1 MAETLNIYQKLAKVR
16 KAVEVVQKNA
26 SGYGYKYVTDDELL
40 ARITGVMDKHGL
52 SLIPSI
58 VPNTFTVEP
67 YTYTKIKKGEE
78 EIVNEILVNAD
89 MEFVWINNDA
99 PNEVIRVPWAL
110 TGQQSDASQS
120 FGSGLTYA
128 YRYFLLKYFG
138 VATPND
144 DPDNWRNKQRE
155 AEAAEDRALAEQIV
169 NIIDK
174 EFKDY
179 ISNGGSTE
187 EIRDFASKYVKGG
200 NYFNIKESAVAAKML
215 EDFKNTFKKEA

>member
-1 MAETLNIYQKLAKVR
+1 MAEALNIYQKLAKVR

-78 EIVNEILVNAD
+78 EIVNEIIVKSE
-89 MEFVWINNDA
+89 MEFVWINNDD
-99 PNEVIRVPWAL
+99 PNEKISVRWAL

-169 NIIDK
+169 KILDK
-174 EFKDY
+174 EIKEY
-179 ISNGGSTE
+179 LAAGGSSDD
-187 EIRDFASKYVKGG
+187 IKAFASKYVKGG
-200 NYFNIKESAVAAKML
+200 NYFNIKESGTASRML
-215 EDFKNTFKKEA
+215 ENFKITFRKEE